1 MKTRKAAV
9 LVIAALSVILA
20 AAAGSAARQTGDRP
34 EVLLERAI
42 QLETVDG
49 DLEAAIGLYK
59 KIVGATA
66 SSRAVAAK
74 ALLRLG
80 GCYEKLGLEEA
91 RKAYE
96 RLVREFADQPE
107 QALAARGRLEA
118 LGKPAEA
125 GGETGF
131 SVKMAWADAD
141 GVFTHSPSPD
151 GKFMTFTDYSES
163 GNLGVRDLGTGKSRM
178 LTADGSW
185 EQPQQMAYSS
195 KWSPDGKRIA
205 YCWQHGSWAELRVLD
220 VDDPKPR
227 VLYGDEAGDAWVS
240 PEDWSPDGRHI
251 LVSIARSDGPELA
264 LVPAQGGSPR
274 ILKKFEPRT
283 ISSGSGGKKQFSP
296 DGRHIVYDR
305 TPGQGAATDIFVLD
319 LAAGRETPLVR
330 HSADDRVFGW
340 SPDGHWVLFASDR
353 AGALG
358 LWAIQ
363 VADGRPQGEAVAV
376 NPSVGRIAPL
386 GFTRDGSFYY
396 ADVKVARDIYEAT
409 IDFEAGKVLA
419 PAVNAVG
426 RYEGSNMNPRYSPDG
441 KALAYVSRRGSM
453 VFPTNRAN
461 ALCIR
466 SLETGS
472 ERVFMDEFANLGLR
486 LVAGPRWSPDGRS
499 IAVVGWREAG
509 GSRDG
514 ICLVEL
520 DTGRVTILHETPP
533 DVRVGNHEFSR
544 DGRLLFYIRTD
555 RKEAVSQILSR
566 DLRSGQ
572 EREIHRASGANSLR
586 GIAASPD
593 GKWLATISNR
603 RELAVIPSGG
613 GTSSVVRRL
622 DEDIFSAPEW
632 LPDGRS
638 IVFNGRPA
646 AESEGSVL
654 YVVSVDG
661 GELRKIVLWQSGW
674 GPGDRPT
681 IHPDGRRLAFGLV
694 VNPDTGADVWVMRN
708 FLK

>member
-1 MKTRKAAV
+1 MKTLKAAI
-9 LVIAALSVILA
+9 LALAALSVILA
-20 AAAGSAARQTGDRP
+20 AAAGSAARQAGEQP

-131 SVKMAWADAD
+131 SVKTVWADAD

-151 GKFMTFTDYSES
+151 GKFMTFSDYSES
-163 GNLGVRDLGTGKSRM
+163 GDLGIRDLGTGKSRL
-178 LTADGSW
+178 LTSEGTW

-227 VLYGDEAGDAWVS
+227 VLYGDEAGDTWVS

-251 LVSIARSDGPELA
+251 LISIARSDGPELA

-283 ISSGSGGKKQFSP
+283 ISSGSGGEKQFSP
-296 DGRHIVYDR
+296 DGHHIVYDR

-330 HSADDRVFGW
+330 HPADDRVFGW
-340 SPDGHWVLFASDR
+340 SPDGGWVLFASDR
-353 AGALG
+353 SGTLG
-358 LWAIQ
+358 LWAIR
-363 VADGRPQGEAVAV
+363 VADGQPQGEAIAV

-386 GFTRDGSFYY
+386 GFTQDGSFYY
-396 ADVKVARDIYEAT
+396 ADVKAARDVFET
-409 IDFEAGKVLA
+409 RIDFETGQVLA
-419 PAVNAVG
+419 PPRKAVE

-453 VFPTNRAN
+453 VYPTNRAN
-461 ALCIR
+461 ALCIQ
-466 SLETGS
+466 SLETGG
-472 ERVFMDEFANLGLR
+472 ERVFMDEFANLGIRAL
-486 LVAGPRWSPDGRS
+486 AGPRWSSDGRS
-499 IAVVGWREAG
+499 IAVAGWRETG
-509 GSRDG
+509 GPRNG
-514 ICLVEL
+514 IYLAEL
-520 DTGRVTILHETPP
+520 ETGRVTILHETPP
-533 DVRVGNHEFSR
+533 DVRLRNHEFSR
-544 DGRLLFYIRTD
+544 DGRLHFHIQADT
-555 RKEAVSQILSR
+555 KEGISQILAR
-566 DLRSGQ
+566 DLKNGQ

-586 GIAASPD
+586 GLAASPD

-603 RELAVIPSGG
+603 RELALIPTGG
-613 GTSSVVRRL
+613 GPARVAHRF
-622 DEDIFSAPEW
+622 DQDIFSAPEW

-638 IVFNGRPA
+638 IIVGGQSPNELEKTTLF
-646 AESEGSVL
+646 
-654 YVVSVDG
+654 VVPVDG
-661 GELRKIVLWQSGW
+661 GKTLEIVLPLWLW
-674 GPGDRPT
+674 DRPT
-681 IHPDGRRLAFGLV
+681 VHPDGQRVAWACV
-694 VNPDTGADVWVMRN
+694 VNPDTAADVWVMRN

>member
-1 MKTRKAAV
+1 MKTRKAAI
-9 LVIAALSVILA
+9 LAIAALSVILA

-195 KWSPDGKRIA
+195 KWSPDGKQIA

-227 VLYGDEAGDAWVS
+227 VLFEDKADDAWVE
-240 PEDWSPDGRHI
+240 PRDWSPDGRTI
-251 LVSIARSDGPELA
+251 LVRVGRADGPELV
-264 LVPAQGGSPR
+264 LVPVEGGSPR
-274 ILKKFEPRT
+274 VLTKFEPGALP
-283 ISSGSGGKKQFSP
+283 SAEAHFSP
-296 DGRHIVYDR
+296 DGRFIVYDR
-305 TPGQGAATDIFVLD
+305 TPGKVAALDIFVLD
-319 LAAGRETPLVR
+319 LKAGKETPLVQ
-330 HSADDRVFGW
+330 HPADDSVFGW
-340 SPDGHWVLFASDR
+340 SPDGRWVLFASDR
-353 AGALG
+353 TGTLG
-358 LWAIQ
+358 LWAI
-363 VADGRPQGEAVAV
+363 AVAEGKAQGTPV
-376 NPSVGRIAPL
+376 GVKPSVGRIAPL
-386 GFTRDGSFYY
+386 GFTKDGSFYY
-396 ADVKVARDIYEAT
+396 ADVKVARDVYEAR
-409 IDFEAGKVLA
+409 IDFDTGQILA
-419 PAVNAVG
+419 PPERAIN
-426 RYEGSNMNPRYSPDG
+426 RYEGSNQNPRYSPDG
-441 KALAYVSRRGSM
+441 KWLAYVSRRGSM
-453 VFPTNRAN
+453 VFPTNYAN
-461 ALCIR
+461 ALCVHA
-466 SLETGS
+466 LEGGGDD
-472 ERVFMDEFANLGLR
+472 RVFMDEFVALGVRAL
-486 LVAGPRWSPDGRS
+486 AGPRWSPDSRS
-499 IAVVGWREAG
+499 ITVAGLRVVGARNGLYVA
-509 GSRDG
+509 D
-514 ICLVEL
+514 L
-520 DTGRVTILHETPP
+520 DTGKVARLVETPA
-533 DVRVGNHEFSR
+533 DVRIGNHEFAGDSR
-544 DGRLLFYIRTD
+544 HVCYIRRDMKQGSSRLL
-555 RKEAVSQILSR
+555 IL
-566 DLRSGQ
+566 DLDNGE
-572 EREIHRASGANSLR
+572 ERELQRMSGEDFIQ
-586 GIAASPD
+586 GMAASPD
-593 GKWLATISNR
+593 GKR
-603 RELAVIPSGG
+603 LAVITRSGVLSLISIAG
-613 GTSSVVRRL
+613 GPPRIIHRFDQVLHTN
-622 DEDIFSAPEW
+622 PEW

-638 IVFNGRPA
+638 IVVAVRSS
-646 AESEGSVL
+646 AEASKGVL
-654 YVVSVDG
+654 YMVPAEG
-661 GELRKIVLWQSGW
+661 GEPRKIMLQQLL
-674 GPGDRPT
+674 GDRPT
-681 IHPDGRRLAFGLV
+681 IHPDGRRIAFGYV
-694 VNPDTGADVWVMRN
+694 VNPDSGADVWVMRN